1 MFSPTTH
8 PRWRAPWGLL
18 VFLLAYL
25 ILIAVVSRYY
35 LLPALEVIRNATPA
49 ERRLLNATSL
59 LLLAVVLF
67 VIGVGVVLT
76 FRVSRFFF
84 PRPTAAGRS
93 RTQYIDAWAESS
105 KRLQVEPEEDAEEDA
120 EES

>member
-49 ERRLLNATSL
+49 SPQKNSSSIGPNANS
-59 LLLAVVLF
+59 AK
-67 VIGVGVVLT
+67 
-76 FRVSRFFF
+76 S
-84 PRPTAAGRS
+84 PASAANKSTTG
-93 RTQYIDAWAESS
+93 SS
-105 KRLQVEPEEDAEEDA
+105 KPTWQCKH
-120 EES
+120 